1 MEQPI
6 SAIKRYERGL
16 VLKQVQIFDQ
26 ALEEFQQATSDP
38 QQAGKAYVQIAL
50 CMRSTGQYVEAV
62 AAFRQALT
70 STTFSTTER
79 LHILYLMGQT
89 LESLGRY
96 AETLEV
102 YRWIRNEDPDFPDI
116 EARIKNIGVGER
128 SSRAARQL
136 APQQWVQQLLDL
148 WQQVRPRL
156 VSLLQN
162 TWASLGRK
170 AERLE
175 TSRWVKATYPTVR
188 DMACSI
194 QHLNHSPKRS
204 NPSIPTGQSVPVRRS
219 QMDKRRHAR
228 VKVQLRSQF
237 SSKTRTVAGQ
247 GELRDLSPWGCRVT
261 SPVGVPVGTELEC
274 CIFPQDEQNPFTVEG
289 ATVRWSRPQE
299 FGLAFTNIR
308 PGVQRQIEQLCRTRT
323 AIG

>member
-102 YRWIRNEDPDFPDI
+102 YRWIRNEDPDFQDI
-116 EARIKNIGVGER
+116 EARIKNIGVGGR
-128 SSRAARQL
+128 GSRGTRQL
-136 APQQWVQQLLDL
+136 ALHQSVQRLLDL
-148 WQQVRPRL
+148 WQEIQPHL
-156 VSLLQN
+156 ASLLQQ
-162 TWASLGRK
+162 TWTSLGRK

-175 TSRWVKATYPTVR
+175 TSRWVKAAYPTVH
-188 DMACSI
+188 DMACRI
-194 QHLNHSPKRS
+194 QHLDHPPKRS
-204 NPSIPTGQSVPVRRS
+204 TPAVPVEQSVPVRRN

-228 VKVQLRSQF
+228 VKV
-237 SSKTRTVAGQ
+237 
-247 GELRDLSPWGCRVT
+247 
-261 SPVGVPVGTELEC
+261 
-274 CIFPQDEQNPFTVEG
+274 
-289 ATVRWSRPQE
+289 
-299 FGLAFTNIR
+299 
-308 PGVQRQIEQLCRTRT
+308 
-323 AIG
+323 

>member
-1 MEQPI
+1 MQQPI

-38 QQAGKAYVQIAL
+38 QQAGKAHVQIAL

-79 LHILYLMGQT
+79 LHILFLMGQT

-116 EARIKNIGVGER
+116 EARIKNIGVGGR
-128 SSRAARQL
+128 GSRVARQL
-136 APQQWVQQLLDL
+136 ALHQWVQQILDF

-156 VSLLQN
+156 VSLLQD
-162 TWASLGRK
+162 TWASLGRN
-170 AERLE
+170 AQRLE
-175 TSRWVKATYPTVR
+175 TSRWVKAAYPAVR
-188 DMACSI
+188 DMACRI
-194 QHLNHSPKRS
+194 QRLDQSPKRS
-204 NPSIPTGQSVPVRRS
+204 TPSIRTGQSVSVRRS
-219 QMDKRRHAR
+219 QIDKRRHAR

-237 SSKTRTVAGQ
+237 TSKTRTVAGQ

-261 SPVGVPVGTELEC
+261 SPVGVPVGVELEC

-289 ATVRWSRPQE
+289 AIVRWSRSQE
-299 FGLAFTNIR
+299 FGLSFTKIR

-323 AIG
+323 PLG

>member
-26 ALEEFQQATSDP
+26 ALEEFQQAALDP

-62 AAFRQALT
+62 AAFRQALS

-79 LHILYLMGQT
+79 LHILFLMGQT

-116 EARIKNIGVGER
+116 EARIKNIGVAGR
-128 SSRAARQL
+128 GSRASRQL
-136 APQQWVQQLLDL
+136 ALHQWVQRLLDF
-148 WQQVRPRL
+148 WQQVQPRL
-156 VSLLQN
+156 VSLLQE
-162 TWASLGRK
+162 TWTSLGRK

-188 DMACSI
+188 DMACRI
-194 QHLNHSPKRS
+194 QHLDHPPKRS
-204 NPSIPTGQSVPVRRS
+204 TPSVPTGQSVPVRRS

-237 SSKTRTVAGQ
+237 SSKTRTVAGH

-323 AIG
+323 LIS